1 MSSITRLIFLFTFIF
16 AMSESNG
23 IPDTGTKEEILPHPG
38 LPDKSV
44 PVYSINDG
52 KFTFPLNELPGIGDR
67 HRPNIML
74 SLIDLACDHCREHY
88 RILRKRAPWYEKEIF
103 FGVLPLA
110 LNERCNPYFSMPELP
125 DYANC
130 EYARLALAVWRMAP
144 DKYLEFVDWLCLE
157 TSPPASLD
165 KEVWVVAEA
174 YAEDLIGVELLKKG
188 WDDPWVD
195 QMMHTLTELY
205 GYNVKVTGDT
215 SIPQVFFNQKA
226 KFGAITSESSF
237 NMIMGLNFPIEI
249 KRRR

>member
-1 MSSITRLIFLFTFIF
+1 MSSIVRSFLLFILFF
-16 AMSESNG
+16 ALAEGSENSVS
-23 IPDTGTKEEILPHPG
+23 
-38 LPDKSV
+38 DKAIN
-44 PVYSINDG
+44 PNAGALDKPLMVYSLQDG
-52 KFTFPLNELPGIGDR
+52 KFTFPLDEMPGIGDYR
-67 HRPNIML
+67 RPNIML

-88 RILRKRAPWYEKEIF
+88 RVLRKRAPWYEEEIF

-130 EYARLALAVWRMAP
+130 EYARLVLAVWRMAP
-144 DKYLEFVDWLCLE
+144 EKYLEFLDWLCLE

-165 KEVWVVAEA
+165 KSVWVVAEA
-174 YAEDLIGVELLKKG
+174 YAEDLIGIDLLKQG
-188 WDDPWVD
+188 WNDPWVD

-215 SIPQVFFNQKA
+215 SIPQVFFNQKGR
-226 KFGAITSESSF
+226 FGSITSESSF
-237 NMIMGLNFPIEI
+237 NMIMGLEFPIEI